1 METLRTVFPFWEWFC
16 LHLSCEVLIL
26 YLPSLGSEL
35 ISAGLII
42 FGGYASK
49 TLASRS
55 SPELL
60 KNWSLQ
66 THIPSEVRKITRRN
80 GKA

>member
-1 METLRTVFPFWEWFC
+1 MVFV
-16 LHLSCEVLIL
+16 SISVVVLIS
-26 YLPSLGSEL
+26 YIPSLGPEL

-49 TLASRS
+49 NAGLEIF
-55 SPELL
+55 PELL
-60 KNWSLQ
+60 KSWSLQ